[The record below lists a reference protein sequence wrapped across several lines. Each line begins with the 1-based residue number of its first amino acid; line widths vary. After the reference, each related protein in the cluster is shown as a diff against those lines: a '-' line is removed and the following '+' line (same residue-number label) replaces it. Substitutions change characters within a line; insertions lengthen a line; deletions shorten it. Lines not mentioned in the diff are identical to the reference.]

1 MTNKERIDEL
11 EDQVLYL
18 TKQLVKT
25 NERLIQVVGYLNDVI
40 TMLNDVIT
48 MLNDVDKRAIND
60 DLKMLG
66 FIKEMMST
74 ETNKES

>member
-1 MTNKERIDEL
+1 MTNEEKIDVL
-11 EDQVLYL
+11 EKQVLYL

-25 NERLIQVVGYLNDVI
+25 NDRLIQIMDCLNDAI
-40 TMLNDVIT
+40 TMLDE
-48 MLNDVDKRAIND
+48 VDSRAIND

-74 ETNKES
+74 ETKES

>member
-25 NERLIQVVGYLNDVI
+25 NERLIQVVDCLS
-40 TMLNDVIT
+40 DVIT